1 MSTSCGGRGFHGV
14 RGVEPDRVTAVRG
27 WRCQDWNPAH
37 SLLDPIAH
45 CCSLCQA
52 GSDSGSGKSPA
63 IPATKWDS
71 PGEKATTQPVL
82 TYSSFFFFF
91 FSAGHAEGASPQA
104 GKWSQMLLLK
114 SLVFAFA
121 TSFFSFFLFP
131 PLAIYHDHL
140 SMPINIIIQH
150 RKSFEII
157 EGR

>member
-27 WRCQDWNPAH
+27 WRCQDRNPAH

-45 CCSLCQA
+45 CCSLCQV

-91 FSAGHAEGASPQA
+91 FCRTCRGGLTPGREVESNAP
-104 GKWSQMLLLK
+104 LK

>member
-27 WRCQDWNPAH
+27 WRCQDRNPAH

-91 FSAGHAEGASPQA
+91 FFFCRTCRGGLTPGREVESNAPF
-104 GKWSQMLLLK
+104 KK
-114 SLVFAFA
+114 SGFCICNQLF
-121 TSFFSFFLFP
+121 FFLSFSP
-131 PLAIYHDHL
+131 FSNL
-140 SMPINIIIQH
+140 S
-150 RKSFEII
+150 
-157 EGR
+157 